1 MESFEERI
9 KELKD
14 IVAGGNA
21 VFFGGAGV
29 STESGVPD
37 FRSSGGIFSQKYSYP
52 PEVIL
57 SHDFFYAK
65 TGVFFDFYKKYMM
78 PLSAKPN
85 AAHIALAEMEKKG
98 LLEAV
103 ITQNID
109 GLHQAAGSKNVLEL
123 HGSIHRN
130 TCLDCGRK
138 YDAAYV
144 AAADGVPRCSCGG
157 IIKPDVVLYG
167 EALPTGVFERALDYV
182 EKADTLI
189 VGGTSLNVYP
199 AAGLVNYF
207 SGKNIVLINKSGLS
221 VRGATLTFSEPIG
234 EVFSAL
240 EF

>member
-1 MESFEERI
+1 MESFEERV

>member
-144 AAADGVPRCSCGG
+144 AASDGVPRCSCGG

-167 EALPTGVFERALDYV
+167 EALPTGVFERALDFV

>member
-1 MESFEERI
+1 MESFEERV
-9 KELKD
+9 KELED
-14 IVAGGNA
+14 IVAKGKA

-199 AAGLVNYF
+199 AAGIVNYF